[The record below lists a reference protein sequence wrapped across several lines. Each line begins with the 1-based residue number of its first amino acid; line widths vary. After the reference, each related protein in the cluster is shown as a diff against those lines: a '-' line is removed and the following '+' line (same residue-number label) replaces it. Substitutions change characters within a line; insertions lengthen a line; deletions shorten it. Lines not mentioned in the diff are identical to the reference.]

1 MENRETLLL
10 QRYFRKTPAHPE
22 GSVVHQG
29 DCDFFS
35 IKVCT
40 CGLHHDLM
48 VLDPAKQTEYYEL
61 FDIERAEYDE
71 ARTFMLHNEPAKPQK
86 PQKKKRKS

>member
-10 QRYFRKTPAHPE
+10 QRYFRKTPAHPD
-22 GSVVHQG
+22 GSVVHHG

-48 VLDPAKQTEYYEL
+48 AMDPSKRTESYPLLDL
-61 FDIERAEYDE
+61 ERAEYD
-71 ARTFMLHNEPAKPQK
+71 AVRTALMHPPKTTR
-86 PQKKKRKS
+86 KKKT